1 MSTFINNKQQ
11 FHSSMNMWIVC
22 TYEIDVLYTYKRKG
36 KISHGLPLVS
46 SLRIFNHYIASHIFF
61 ERAEFEH

>member
-1 MSTFINNKQQ
+1 
-11 FHSSMNMWIVC
+11 MNMRIVC

-36 KISHGLPLVS
+36 KISHGLSLVS